1 MSNQETKEKE
11 APTRNKERTRGL
23 ILAAATEEFSEKGF
37 AGARIEKIAERSG
50 SNKRMLYYY
59 FQNKEELFLAVM
71 ENTYKTIRDAE
82 SELRL
87 LDLPPIE
94 AIRCLIT
101 FTWDYYIGHPEFLNL
116 LNTEN
121 LYHASHIK
129 KSKNIG
135 FYNSKLIGTL
145 NEILIRA
152 RTKNSSARRR
162 PPAAL
167 YLDCGAELFLPVEQ
181 RHAEHGLRAR
191 SEYPQGQGR
200 TPAAHDR
207 PSARL
212 SDALLLIRGYPP
224 GYCGKVSSIGSET
237 CTPTLA
243 LLSSARMFSGGWRSV
258 NSTSISEI

>member
-1 MSNQETKEKE
+1 MSNQEAKAKEV
-11 APTRNKERTRGL
+11 PTRNKERTRGL

-101 FTWDYYIGHPEFLNL
+101 FTWDYYIRHPEFLNL

-145 NEILIRA
+145 NEILIRGQNEKLF
-152 RTKNSSARRR
+152 RGGVDPLQLYISV
-162 PPAAL
+162 AAL
-167 YLDCGAELFLPVEQ
+167 SYFYLSNNDTLSTVFVRDLNTPKAKVE
-181 RHAEHGLRAR
+181 
-191 SEYPQGQGR
+191 
-200 TPAAHDR
+200 
-207 PSARL
+207 RL
-212 SDALLLIRGYPP
+212 QHMIDLVLGYLML
-224 GYCGKVSSIGSET
+224 CS
-237 CTPTLA
+237 
-243 LLSSARMFSGGWRSV
+243 
-258 NSTSISEI
+258 

>member
-1 MSNQETKEKE
+1 MSNQEAKEKE
-11 APTRNKERTRGL
+11 APTRNRERTRSL

-71 ENTYKTIRDAE
+71 EDTYKTIRDAE

-87 LDLPPIE
+87 LDLHPVE

-101 FTWDYYIGHPEFLNL
+101 FTWDYYIKHPEFLNL

-145 NEILIRA
+145 NEILIRGQNEKLF
-152 RTKNSSARRR
+152 RGGVDPLQLYISI
-162 PPAAL
+162 AAL
-167 YLDCGAELFLPVEQ
+167 SYFYLSNNDTLSTVFVRDLNTPKAKVE
-181 RHAEHGLRAR
+181 
-191 SEYPQGQGR
+191 
-200 TPAAHDR
+200 
-207 PSARL
+207 RL
-212 SDALLLIRGYPP
+212 QHMIDLVLGYLMV
-224 GYCGKVSSIGSET
+224 CS
-237 CTPTLA
+237 
-243 LLSSARMFSGGWRSV
+243 
-258 NSTSISEI
+258 

>member
-1 MSNQETKEKE
+1 MAALILGETACAMSELEKSKEKE
-11 APTRNKERTRGL
+11 TPTRNRERTRSL

-71 ENTYKTIRDAE
+71 EDTYKTIRDAE

-87 LDLPPIE
+87 LDLHPVE
-94 AIRCLIT
+94 AIRRLIT
-101 FTWDYYIGHPEFLNL
+101 FTWDYYIKHPEFLHL

-145 NEILIRA
+145 NEILIRGQKEKLF
-152 RTKNSSARRR
+152 RGGVDPLQLYISI
-162 PPAAL
+162 AAL
-167 YLDCGAELFLPVEQ
+167 SYFYLSNNDSLSTIF
-181 RHAEHGLRAR
+181 AR
-191 SEYPQGQGR
+191 
-200 TPAAHDR
+200 D
-207 PSARL
+207 
-212 SDALLLIRGYPP
+212 
-224 GYCGKVSSIGSET
+224 
-237 CTPTLA
+237 
-243 LLSSARMFSGGWRSV
+243 LSSPKAKVERLQHMIDVVLGYLMLAS
-258 NSTSISEI
+258 